1 MDNIEI
7 IKEHIKASADAKTAM
22 LADNKLT
29 AGIETAALR
38 CIEAYRTG
46 HKTIFAGNGGSAA
59 DAQHLAAEFV
69 GRFYYNRPPLPSL
82 ALHTNTS
89 SVTAIG
95 NDYGYDTVFERQIEA
110 FGNEGDVFIGLS
122 TSGNSANLI
131 KAAEVCRRKGVT
143 LIALTGSRECKMD
156 DWDIVIKA
164 PSADTPRIQE
174 CHTTMGHIICH
185 LVEEAIFPQYKPQK

>member
-7 IKEHIKASADAKTAM
+7 IKEHIKASAEAKTAM
-22 LADNKLT
+22 LADDNLT
-29 AGIETAALR
+29 AAIDAAAR
-38 CIEAYRTG
+38 KCIEAYRTG

-95 NDYGYDTVFERQIEA
+95 NDYGYDTVFARQIEA

-122 TSGNSANLI
+122 TSGNSGNLI

-143 LIALTGSRECKMD
+143 LVALTGSRECKMD
-156 DWDIVIKA
+156 TWDIVAKA

-174 CHTTMGHIICH
+174 CHTTIGHIICH

>member
-1 MDNIEI
+1 MNNLQI
-7 IKEHIKASADAKTAM
+7 IKQQLKASADTKGAM
-22 LADNKLT
+22 LADDDLIKK
-29 AGIETAALR
+29 ISSAADK
-38 CIEAYRTG
+38 CIEAYRNG

-69 GRFYYNRPPLPSL
+69 GRFYFNRPPLPSL

-95 NDYGYDTVFERQIEA
+95 NDYGYDTLFSRQIEA

-122 TSGNSANLI
+122 TSGNSANLVN
-131 KAAEVCRRKGVT
+131 AEEVCRRKGIT
-143 LIALTGSRECKMD
+143 MIALTGSKPCKMD
-156 DWDIVIKA
+156 SWDIVIKA
-164 PSADTPRIQE
+164 PSPDTPRIQE

-185 LVEEAIFPQYKPQK
+185 LVEEAIFTDYKPSK